1 MKTNLKGMSRKDLEK
16 LRVEV
21 DKALE
26 RVGEEEKRAAF
37 EAAQKAAKA
46 YGYSLADLADVK
58 APRKTS
64 AKKSDGRSKV
74 APKFRHPEDDTV
86 TWTGRGRQP
95 KWVVEY
101 IASGGNLDDITI

>member
-1 MKTNLKGMSRKDLEK
+1 MKINLKGMSRKELEK
-16 LRVEV
+16 LRADV

-26 RVGEEEKRAAF
+26 KVGDEEKRAAL

-46 YGYSLADLADVK
+46 FGYSLADLADVK
-58 APRKTS
+58 APRKPAS
-64 AKKSDGRSKV
+64 KKADGRSKV
-74 APKFRHPEDDTV
+74 APKFRHPENGDV

-101 IASGGNLDDITI
+101 LANGGSLDDITI

>member
-37 EAAQKAAKA
+37 E
-46 YGYSLADLADVK
+46 ADLADVK